1 VGELARGVGLG
12 EEDVEEVGDEE
23 RPGDGDCAEEEEDCE
38 EERDAEGMAQN
49 NEGLEAAL
57 EGDGE
62 GREVDTVRATGL
74 VGMAER
80 KGENGHTGSFPS
92 LFRLS
97 FR

>member
-23 RPGDGDCAEEEEDCE
+23 RPGDGDCTEEEEDCE

-62 GREVDTVRATGL
+62 GREVNTVRATGL

-80 KGENGHTGSFPS
+80 KGENWHTGSFPS